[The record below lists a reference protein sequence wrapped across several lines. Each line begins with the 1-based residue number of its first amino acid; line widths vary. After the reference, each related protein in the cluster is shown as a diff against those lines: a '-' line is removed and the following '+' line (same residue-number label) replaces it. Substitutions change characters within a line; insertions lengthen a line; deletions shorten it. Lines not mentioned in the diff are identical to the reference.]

1 MDPTNRLGAVIVGTG
16 FGVITHLRALRA
28 AGFDVLAL
36 VGRDPTRTRERA
48 DRAGIPL
55 ALNSLD
61 QALALPGCN
70 VVAVATPPDTH
81 GDICLQAIHAGK
93 HVLCEKPFA
102 RDSAQAKAMLD
113 AAREQGVVH
122 YVGTEHRWD
131 TGQALVGLAL
141 ARGMIGEPQFVT
153 MLLQVPLLYSADTEV
168 PEWWGDAQRGGGWL
182 GAYGS
187 HQIDF
192 AIDLFGE
199 FAGVSASLAVLSQ
212 HDWSADDSF
221 SIHFRTVSGVTGIL
235 QSSCATLGGPLI
247 EFRIAGSKGLLE
259 LSGDRVF
266 INDMDGRREV
276 EPPEELRNDAP
287 IPADTALMNTAYDKL
302 HADGSDLSPYTRLY
316 RCFRAEIKQEPNP
329 DPVLPATFAEGLAMQ
344 KVLDA
349 VRTSADRNGAWI
361 DIA

>member
-1 MDPTNRLGAVIVGTG
+1 MDRTDRLRAIIVGTG

-36 VGRDPTRTRERA
+36 VGRDSAKTRERA
-48 DRAGIPL
+48 ENAGIPL
-55 ALNSLD
+55 ALTSLSE
-61 QALALPGCN
+61 ALALPGCD
-70 VVAVATPPDTH
+70 VVAVATPPHTH

-93 HVLCEKPFA
+93 HVVCEKPFA
-102 RDSAQAKAMLD
+102 RDSEQAMAMLG
-113 AAREQGVVH
+113 AARERGVVH

-131 TGQALVGLAL
+131 TGQALVGHAL
-141 ARGMIGEPQFVT
+141 ADGVIGDPKVVT

-168 PEWWGDAQRGGGWL
+168 PDWWGDAEQGGGWL

-192 AIDLFGE
+192 SIDLFGE

-235 QSSCATLGGPLI
+235 QSSCATLGTPLI
-247 EFRIAGSKGLLE
+247 HFRIAGSKGLLE
-259 LSGDRVF
+259 MSGDRVF
-266 INDMDGRREV
+266 ISDMDGRREI
-276 EPPEELRNDAP
+276 EALEELHNDAP
-287 IPADTALMNTAYDKL
+287 IPADPALMNTAYEKL
-302 HADGSDLSPYTRLY
+302 HAGGSDLSPYTRLY
-316 RCFRAEIKQEPNP
+316 RCFRAEILQESNP
-329 DPVLPATFAEGLAMQ
+329 DPITPATFVEGLAMQ
-344 KVLDA
+344 KVIDA
-349 VRTSADRNGAWI
+349 VKVSSDRNGAWI